1 GEIGANMAGY
11 QKQFGL
17 ILDMDKVELRYNS
30 EWLSQLNF
38 KDVLGLAMN
47 FTAQQMIQRRNFKE
61 RWESASPIG
70 LHELMYPLMQGY
82 DSVAIKAD
90 VELGGFD
97 QLFNLKAGREIQRAS
112 KQPPQDI
119 MTLKM
124 LYGLDG
130 RKMSTSWGNV
140 INITDEP
147 GDMYGK
153 VMSLKDELI
162 GDYWELTTR
171 LPLEEVGQIKKT
183 LTEGQINPRDIKAKL
198 AREIVR
204 LYHGE
209 KEAEGA
215 EREFEKIFRSK
226 ELPSD
231 IPDFQAQKPTYPIL
245 DLLADSGL
253 AGSKSEAKR
262 LVTGKAIEINDAI
275 HDDWKE
281 QVEIKDGMVIR
292 AGKRKF
298 IKVKLK

>member
-1 GEIGANMAGY
+1 
-11 QKQFGL
+11 
-17 ILDMDKVELRYNS
+17 
-30 EWLSQLNF
+30 
-38 KDVLGLAMN
+38 MN
-47 FTAQQMIQRRNFKE
+47 FTVQQMIQRRNFKE

-119 MTLKM
+119 MALKM
-124 LYGLDG
+124 LCGLDG

-140 INITDEP
+140 INITDKP

-162 GDYWELTTR
+162 GDYWELATR
-171 LPLEEVGQIKKT
+171 TPLGEVEQIKKA
-183 LTEGQINPRDIKAKL
+183 LADGQINPRDIKSRL

-204 LYHGE
+204 LYYGE
-209 KEAEGA
+209 EEAGGA
-215 EREFEKIFRSK
+215 EREFNKVFRSK

-231 IPDFQAQKPTYPIL
+231 IPVFQAQKPIYPIL

-253 AGSKSEAKR
+253 VSSKSEAKR
-262 LVTGKAIEINDAI
+262 LVMGGAVEINDAI

-281 QVEIKDGMVIR
+281 KIEISDDMVIR
-292 AGKRKF
+292 VGKRKF